1 MSQPRRRRRRR
12 RRGGAPA
19 DPARKQQAASGQS
32 APAQQQQPGGQKK
45 TRRRRGRG
53 RGQSRQPQAAKS
65 SEDLVR
71 AEPRERPATLTA
83 APDGQTLEGII
94 GELQSVWGVPQY
106 PQEYRITIKIAEER
120 DQRPS
125 EPEENGRS
133 ASDTP
138 PRPGDGPRREKAPA
152 APLMRS
158 RAPFDGGSSGDGE
171 SKRRRRGRRRRRR
184 GGGGGGASSGEG
196 GTPSA

>member
-12 RRGGAPA
+12 RRGGAPS
-19 DPARKQQAASGQS
+19 DPARKQQASGQG
-32 APAQQQQPGGQKK
+32 AQQQQQPPGTQKK
-45 TRRRRGRG
+45 PRRRRGRG
-53 RGQSRQPQAAKS
+53 RGQSRQPQQAKS

-106 PQEYRITIKIAEER
+106 PQEYRITIKVAEER
-120 DQRPS
+120 DQRPTES
-125 EPEENGRS
+125 DDNGRA
-133 ASDTP
+133 ASDAA
-138 PRPGDGPRREKAPA
+138 PRSADGPRREKAPA

-158 RAPFDGGSSGDGE
+158 RGPSEGSPSGEGG
-171 SKRRRRGRRRRRR
+171 KRRRGRRRRRR
-184 GGGGGGASSGEG
+184 GGGGGGQSGGG
-196 GTPSA
+196 GTPPS